1 MMRAMSGRERPH
13 DPRHDLRWVLVGLVV
28 VGLLVLVFRAV
39 WNTGPERRIRGGEA
53 RLQLREYTIEPRN
66 LVMQAGPLVIVGQNT
81 GRLVH
86 SLRVVSDDD
95 KRGNRRARFAISD
108 PPPLRPGESRP
119 LLRTCLG
126 PGDYRIISG
135 QPGEEDLGMVAD
147 LRVDG
152 PAPACPPAVGERREE
167 PPQQADEEG

>member
-1 MMRAMSGRERPH
+1 MIRAMSGRERTH
-13 DPRHDLRWVLVGLVV
+13 DPRHDLRWVLVGLVAATLV
-28 VGLLVLVFRAV
+28 VLVQAGC
-39 WNTGPERRIRGGEA
+39 NTGPERRIRGGEA
-53 RLQLREYTIEPRN
+53 RLELREYTIEPRN
-66 LVMQAGPLVIVGQNT
+66 LVMRAGPLVIVGENT

-95 KRGNRRARFAISD
+95 KRGNRRARFASSE

-119 LLRTCLG
+119 LLRTCLA

-147 LRVDG
+147 LRVEG

-167 PPQQADEEG
+167 PPQQADEAG